1 LFRNVEDFEESEGM
15 FIGHFAVGFASKR
28 YAPQTSLGTLIAAA
42 VLLDL
47 LWPMFIL
54 LGLEQVRIASGDTAF
69 TPLEF
74 VSYPISHSL
83 ATAVGWATLFALL
96 YYVFR
101 HYGRGAVLVWIAVV
115 SHWVF
120 DFVSHR
126 ADMPL
131 YPNGPRVG
139 LGLWNSI
146 LGTMLVE
153 ASMFA
158 VTIWMYVR
166 VTRANDRIG
175 KWGLWSFV
183 LAVGIL
189 YVANIFSP
197 PPPGVKPM
205 VITAIILSWLII
217 FWAWW
222 LDRHRQVRML
232 SSNLSLK

>member
-1 LFRNVEDFEESEGM
+1 M

-28 YAPQTSLGTLIAAA
+28 YARQTSLGTLIAAA

-47 LWPMFIL
+47 LWPIFVL
-54 LGLEQVRIASGDTAF
+54 LGWEQVRIAPSDTAF

-83 ATAVGWATLFALL
+83 AATIPWATLFGLL
-96 YYVFR
+96 YYVFSR
-101 HYGRGAVLVWIAVV
+101 YARGAALVWIAVV
-115 SHWVF
+115 SHWVL

-131 YPNGPRVG
+131 YPKGPRLG

-146 LGTMLVE
+146 SATVLVE

-158 VTIWMYVR
+158 VAIWIYVR
-166 VTRANDRIG
+166 VTRAKDRIG

-183 LAVGIL
+183 AAVGLL

-205 VITAIILSWLII
+205 VIAAIVLSWLII

-222 LDRHRQVRML
+222 LDRHREVRRL
-232 SSNLSLK
+232 SPGSSLK